1 MKATLDILSKDSLK
15 IETSTFDK
23 KKLWYSEMF
32 ATLFAALLVVIG
44 FTSQNVTIVFWTDAS
59 VNAFGILLLCGTF
72 FGVFFGAALLI
83 FACIFRD
90 AAALAP
96 SDDAA
101 ECRIFVWP
109 FCRRGKAS
117 ARGIQSVQ
125 SPRKGDFRGSWG
137 VMVNKEENDSAIYEE
152 VNSIV
157 HLTQAQVLFLVGFLN
172 SLNGFLI
179 VYASPS
185 QRTPPLVQA
194 IIQNAGVIFS
204 VPFSLLALGDKK
216 RYCSPFPAFAAFL
229 IAASVA
235 VSLTPAF
242 LNGGGSAISS
252 TQSIGWCI
260 IYLFG
265 VAASAAFNVCQQ
277 LFFIRSGM
285 LREEASAYQQVRTML
300 RALFWSNVAQP
311 VTYILMFWVD
321 LLPWF
326 GTSDSINTLLRSTT
340 YSMACSL
347 GGPKIASLALS
358 TVGTYGTKDPVCED
372 RTPIFAWAFLMSY
385 VISYIGGARLNRE
398 SATFMMLTLVVVT
411 MTTATFWLIPGTNP
425 NPSSTP
431 LWSVLTSLG
440 LSIIGTL
447 LWKWWENQT
456 PADEQFSV
464 EPDSIDGSGGG
475 GGGGGGDRDGESG
488 VGGDFDLS
496 SSLLSR
502 FDDLTSSSSEPKNQQ
517 RTNVVAKGSAAT
529 RFGGGGFFSS
539 SSTSSGNV
547 KSGPRLD
554 DSLLSSAYDSLL
566 LSPAGR
572 NDISGGP
579 KQDLLTRSRSEVMGL
594 VAKFQ
599 MESAAS
605 NQRRDDD
612 AKRKERAAQ
621 RRPEIN

>member
-1 MKATLDILSKDSLK
+1 
-15 IETSTFDK
+15 
-23 KKLWYSEMF
+23 MF
-32 ATLFAALLVVIG
+32 ATLFAAFLVVVG

-59 VNAFGILLLCGTF
+59 VNAFGILLLCGVF
-72 FGVFFGAALLI
+72 FGVFFGTLLLI

-101 ECRIFVWP
+101 ECRLFVWP
-109 FCRRGKAS
+109 FCRKGRSA
-117 ARGIQSVQ
+117 ARGVQAVQ

-137 VMVNKEENDSAIYEE
+137 VVVSKEEQDSAIYEE
-152 VNSIV
+152 VNSVV

-172 SLNGFLI
+172 ALNGFLI

-216 RYCSPFPAFAAFL
+216 RYCSPVPAFAAFL

-242 LNGGGSAISS
+242 LNGGGSAISGS
-252 TQSIGWCI
+252 QSIGWCI

-285 LREEASAYQQVRTML
+285 LLEEASAYQQVRTML

-311 VTYILMFWVD
+311 VSYILMFWVD

-326 GTSDSINTLLRSTT
+326 GTSSSITTLLQSTT
-340 YSMACSL
+340 YSIACSV
-347 GGPKIASLALS
+347 GGPKIASLALNA
-358 TVGTYGTKDPVCED
+358 VGKYGNKDPVCENT
-372 RTPIFAWAFLMSY
+372 TPIYAWAFLMSY
-385 VISYIGGARLNRE
+385 VVSYIGGARLNRE

-440 LSIIGTL
+440 LSILGTL

-464 EPDSIDGSGGG
+464 EPDSMVGGG
-475 GGGGGGDRDGESG
+475 RGGGDRDGESG
-488 VGGDFDLS
+488 GGGGEFDLS

-502 FDDLTSSSSEPKNQQ
+502 FDDLTSSSSDSLQQQ
-517 RTNVVAKGSAAT
+517 RTTNVVAKGNAAT

-539 SSTSSGNV
+539 SSSSSSSGNT
-547 KSGPRLD
+547 KSAPKLD

-572 NDISGGP
+572 NEMNGGP
-579 KQDLLTRSRSEVMGL
+579 KQDLLSRSRSEVMGL

-605 NQRRDDD
+605 TQRREDD
-612 AKRKERAAQ
+612 ARRKERASQ

>member
-1 MKATLDILSKDSLK
+1 
-15 IETSTFDK
+15 
-23 KKLWYSEMF
+23 MF
-32 ATLFAALLVVIG
+32 ATLFAALAVVIG

-59 VNAFGILLLCGTF
+59 VNAFGILLLCGAF
-72 FGVFFGAALLI
+72 FGVFFGTMLLI

-90 AAALAP
+90 PAALAP

-101 ECRIFVWP
+101 ECRLFVWP
-109 FCRRGKAS
+109 FCKRTRS
-117 ARGIQSVQ
+117 SIGIQAIQ
-125 SPRKGDFRGSWG
+125 SPQKGDFRGSWG
-137 VMVNKEENDSAIYEE
+137 VVVSNEEKDSAIYEE
-152 VNSIV
+152 MNSAV

-172 SLNGFLI
+172 TLNGFLI

-216 RYCSPFPAFAAFL
+216 RYCSIVPAFAAFL

-242 LNGGGSAISS
+242 LNGGGSAISGA
-252 TQSIGWCI
+252 QSIGWCI

-277 LFFIRSGM
+277 LYFIRSGM
-285 LREEASAYQQVRTML
+285 LLEEASAYQQVRTML

-311 VTYILMFWVD
+311 VSYILMFWVD

-326 GTSDSINTLLRSTT
+326 GTSSSISTLLKSTT
-340 YSMACSL
+340 YSIACSV
-347 GGPKIASLALS
+347 GGPKIASYAL
-358 TVGTYGTKDPVCED
+358 TAVGTYGDKTPVCEND
-372 RTPIFAWAFLMSY
+372 TPIWAWAFMMSY
-385 VISYIGGARLNRE
+385 VLSYIGGARLNRE

-447 LWKWWENQT
+447 IWKWWENQT

-464 EPDSIDGSGGG
+464 IADSNVGEERVRNGNGGG
-475 GGGGGGDRDGESG
+475 GGGNRDGE
-488 VGGDFDLS
+488 DFDLG

-502 FDDLTSSSSEPKNQQ
+502 FDESSSDSNNDIKTKVKVN
-517 RTNVVAKGSAAT
+517 KGTAAT
-529 RFGGGGFFSS
+529 RLGAGFFSS
-539 SSTSSGNV
+539 SSTTNSTSGNS
-547 KSGPRLD
+547 KSKLD
-554 DSLLSSAYDSLL
+554 DSLLASAYDSLL
-566 LSPAGR
+566 LSPVGR
-572 NDISGGP
+572 DSAP
-579 KQDLLTRSRSEVMGL
+579 KQDLLSRSRSEVMGL

-605 NQRRDDD
+605 NYRRDEE
-612 AKRKERAAQ
+612 AKRKEKQ
-621 RRPEIN
+621 RSSIN